1 MSPHTSLSHT
11 AISLLVD
18 RLAKIYRWQGRRK
31 ALLRAKGQVYGLNN
45 YESTKKV
52 EQLSLF
58 GKMSQEL
65 FATDLEKFSGA
76 FPKAGT
82 MRNGKLSAQPLSDTI
97 IYESGSSL
105 LPTQMAY
112 SGKRRPGQTK
122 LEVKLRKL
130 KPTPCATDY
139 KGRTGRNYKDPKHIE
154 RIDDLL
160 MLPKGQV
167 LNPCRGEYRMGLPIG
182 WTDLQP

>member
-1 MSPHTSLSHT
+1 
-11 AISLLVD
+11 VV
-18 RLAKIYRWQGRRK
+18 RLAKIYRLQERRK
-31 ALLRAKGQVYGLNN
+31 ALLRASDQAFGLNS
-45 YESTKKV
+45 YESTKKA

-58 GKMSQEL
+58 GKTSREL
-65 FATDLEKFSGA
+65 FATDLERFSGR
-76 FPKAGT
+76 FPKAGIL
-82 MRNGKLSAQPLSDTI
+82 RNGKLSALPLSDMI
-97 IYESGSSL
+97 IYESASFS

-160 MLPKGQV
+160 MLPKGQI
-167 LNPCRGEYRMGLPIG
+167 LNPRRGEYRMGFPID